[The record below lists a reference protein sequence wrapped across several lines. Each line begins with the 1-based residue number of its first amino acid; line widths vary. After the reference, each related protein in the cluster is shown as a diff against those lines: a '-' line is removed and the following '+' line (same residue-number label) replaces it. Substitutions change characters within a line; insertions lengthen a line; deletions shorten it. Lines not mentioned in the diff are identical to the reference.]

1 MVKCNIVTFHY
12 PAGSQNSKRSV
23 MALLISQ
30 CRFAHKEKITYKQNE
45 AQVPVRFKQ

>member
-1 MVKCNIVTFHY
+1 MVKCNIVSCHY
-12 PAGSQNSKRSV
+12 PAGSQNKRSV
-23 MALLISQ
+23 MAPLISQ